1 MSINFE
7 FKVPDNMNNKPKNNV
22 IFRGEKCYFWIM
34 IHIVCSEVVSKKRSL
49 KCLRRNILP

>member
-34 IHIVCSEVVSKKRSL
+34 IHIICSEVVSKKRSL
-49 KCLRRNILP
+49 KCLPRNILP